1 MSRLKKTVKF
11 SREDLLK
18 YLNKDSAPRTMRL
31 DKAESLKVFSSWGT
45 PKMEGFFTI
54 DLHFENGSA
63 QSLYQQ
69 TGSRVDIERDDAIAK
84 DYLAYINSWRKENG
98 LNPIKLITTKKA

>member
-1 MSRLKKTVKF
+1 MPRIKKTVKF

-31 DKAESLKVFSSWGT
+31 DKAESLKVFSNWDT

-69 TGSRVDIERDDAIAK
+69 TGLRVDIERDDAIAK
-84 DYLAYINSWRKENG
+84 DYLEYINGWRKENG
-98 LNPIKLITTKKA
+98 LNPIKLITVRKS

>member
-1 MSRLKKTVKF
+1 MSRIKRTEKF

-31 DKAESLKVFSSWGT
+31 DKAESLKVFSNWDS
-45 PKMEGFFTI
+45 PEMSGFFSI
-54 DLHFENGSA
+54 NLQFSNGSA
-63 QSLYQQ
+63 LHLYQQ

-84 DYLAYINSWRKENG
+84 DYLAYINGWRKENG
-98 LNPIKLITTKKA
+98 LNPIKLITTRKD